1 MRGFRDTFCIAGG
14 AFGRPRVTATF
25 PRLLLMG
32 RPHYELT
39 VFRSH
44 FSHELTARTLGL
56 RVNVAATDGGTAGR
70 VHQQHSA
77 EEDPGA
83 EE

>member
-1 MRGFRDTFCIAGG
+1 VTHFASLGVPLDAPVSLPLFRGL
-14 AFGRPRVTATF
+14 P
-25 PRLLLMG
+25 LMG